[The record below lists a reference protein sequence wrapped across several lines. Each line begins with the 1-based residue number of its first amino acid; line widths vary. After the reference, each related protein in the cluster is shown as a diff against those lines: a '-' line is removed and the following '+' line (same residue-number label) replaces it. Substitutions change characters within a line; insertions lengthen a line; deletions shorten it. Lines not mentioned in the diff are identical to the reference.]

1 MMSEFDQLKD
11 DAEKYAKDHPDQ
23 VHKGEQDAEH
33 VAESK
38 LGIGGDQQ
46 QGSQQGQ
53 GTQQD
58 QGSQQDQQGQ
68 GGDGNQNAGQG
79 QQSQ

>member
-33 VAESK
+33 AAESK

-53 GTQQD
+53 ANQQD
-58 QGSQQDQQGQ
+58 QGSQQGQ
-68 GGDGNQNAGQG
+68 GGDGNQNSGQD
-79 QQSQ
+79 QQTQ